1 MESKTKEINLL
12 NKLLEESSQTIASPK
27 DLSDE
32 KKLLGILNIM

>member
-12 NKLLEESSQTIASPK
+12 NKILEESSQTIASPK

-32 KKLLGILNIM
+32 RKLIEILSTM

>member
-12 NKLLEESSQTIASPK
+12 NKILEESSQIIASPK

-32 KKLLGILNIM
+32 KKFIEILNTM